1 MEQRLENIIQGCI
14 GGNPSSQKM
23 LYNYCFEQM
32 MGVCLRYH
40 HNMDD
45 AAASYNEAMY
55 KVLAKI
61 DQYRQ
66 EGEFLGWVRRI
77 VVNTC
82 LNAVRHAARY
92 SSVLPPENEAE
103 NIHISPEAY
112 SQLNHKE
119 VLRLVQELPAAS
131 ALVFNLYIMEGYTHE
146 QIAGQLGI
154 APGTSKWHLNHA
166 RNVLKEKIKCM
177 QRDESVKNA

>member
-1 MEQRLENIIQGCI
+1 
-14 GGNPSSQKM
+14 M
-23 LYNYCFEQM
+23 LYTYCFEQM
-32 MGVCLRYH
+32 MQVCLRYH

-82 LNAVRHAARY
+82 LNALQQAARFN
-92 SSVLPPENEAE
+92 VVVPAE
-103 NIHISPEAY
+103 ERTGNVHISPEAY
-112 SQLNHKE
+112 SQLNQKE

-146 QIAGQLGI
+146 QIASQLGI
-154 APGTSKWHLNHA
+154 SSGTSKWHLNHA

-177 QRDESVKNA
+177 QRDENFKNA